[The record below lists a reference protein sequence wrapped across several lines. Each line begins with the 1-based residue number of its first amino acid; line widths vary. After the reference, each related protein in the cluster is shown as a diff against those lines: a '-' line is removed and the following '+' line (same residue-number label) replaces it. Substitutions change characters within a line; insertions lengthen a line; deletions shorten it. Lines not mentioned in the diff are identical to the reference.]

1 MLKDYLFTPIGLLE
15 IKTRGQELIGVS
27 VVRSGVFEE
36 SSDAFMI
43 KVKKQ
48 IIEFFDGKRQV
59 FDMAVAVT
67 GTDFEQ
73 KVRKALLKVPYGQSV
88 TYAELADSIQQPTAV
103 RAAASAIASNP
114 IGIIIPCHRVIPK
127 SKPPGQYAWGAK
139 AKQFL
144 LDLESSSS

>member
-1 MLKDYLFTPIGLLE
+1 MLKDYLYTPIGLLE
-15 IKTRGQELIGVS
+15 IKTRSQELIS
-27 VVRSGVFEE
+27 LRVVRSGVFEE
-36 SSDAFMI
+36 SSDAFML

-48 IIEFFDGKRQV
+48 IIEFFEGKRQV
-59 FDMAVAVT
+59 FDMPLAIT

-73 KVRKALLKVPYGQSV
+73 KVRKALLKIPYGQSA
-88 TYAELADSIQQPTAV
+88 TYSDVAKSIRQPKAV

-114 IGIIIPCHRVIPK
+114 IGIVIPCHRVMPK
-127 SKPPGQYAWGAK
+127 AKPPGQYAWGTK